1 MRNPAEPDP
10 ASQRNTDRCHQSEP
24 ECIPAQARESEQKRV
39 QSQLR
44 ASRTRAKLS
53 AICQLLATI
62 ATEHGESPSNG
73 ISFCSTS

>member
-10 ASQRNTDRCHQSEP
+10 ASQRNTDRCHQLEP
-24 ECIPAQARESEQKRV
+24 ECIPAQAREPEQKRV

-44 ASRTRAKLS
+44 GAARGAKLS

-73 ISFCSTS
+73 ISFNSTS